1 MQFQVLL
8 ALEEPHTL
16 EFYRANL
23 EYAGF
28 EVVVTDPAGALAAA
42 RTLRPAIIV
51 IDGSR
56 TSGAHTCREFKSDA
70 RLRRV
75 PIIAMAPP
83 DASATLDGACDA
95 VLPVQCLPDVLVAT
109 IDRLLVA
116 HLKNS

>member
-8 ALEEPHTL
+8 ALEEPDTL

-23 EYAGF
+23 EDAGF
-28 EVVVTDPAGALAAA
+28 EVIVTDPAGALAAA
-42 RTLRPAIIV
+42 ATIRPHILV

-56 TSGAHTCREFKSDA
+56 ASGAHTCREFKADP

-83 DASATLDGACDA
+83 DSSRMLDGACDA
-95 VLPVQCLPDVLVAT
+95 VLPVQCLPDVLVQT

-116 HLKNS
+116 HLRNS